1 MDEYIFESGCDTST
15 DDEDEEVGNADPN
28 IPKLQTI
35 VPSLSDVWLLSRAT
49 AMSSPPLARSV
60 SSPKVLASYSASLH
74 LAESRSGVHA
84 SMCDI
89 ESQY

>member
-15 DDEDEEVGNADPN
+15 DDELEGEEVGNADLD
-28 IPKLQTI
+28 IPKLKTI

-74 LAESRSGVHA
+74 LA
-84 SMCDI
+84 
-89 ESQY
+89 